1 MINMEKK
8 YFLLGDIH
16 GDFKPVRDLY
26 QRHPFTF
33 NKTDNTLIL
42 LGDAGL
48 NFFFN
53 HRDKEIK
60 KKLGKYPFT
69 YFVVRG
75 NHEERPSICAEKN
88 PDAWE
93 QITEVNEHFVG
104 TYWVE
109 KEFPYIHYAMDYPS
123 VYTINGYKT
132 LVIPGAYSVD
142 KWRRLQMGWSWFP
155 KEQLTKEEMQI
166 GLDLIEEHQND
177 FDLILSH
184 TCPIIYEPTDLFL
197 SCVDQSMVEKDM
209 ERYLGQIEYMTNYR
223 GWCWGH
229 YHKFRDYPRTD
240 GSFRTML
247 FNDYALDLNE
257 YMNGEI
263 NKL

>member
-1 MINMEKK
+1 MEKK

-75 NHEERPSICAEKN
+75 NHEDRVKTMTTARGRQAHRPSIL
-88 PDAWE
+88 
-93 QITEVNEHFVG
+93 TTVR
-104 TYWVE
+104 T
-109 KEFPYIHYAMDYPS
+109 
-123 VYTINGYKT
+123 
-132 LVIPGAYSVD
+132 GAA
-142 KWRRLQMGWSWFP
+142 
-155 KEQLTKEEMQI
+155 T
-166 GLDLIEEHQND
+166 
-177 FDLILSH
+177 
-184 TCPIIYEPTDLFL
+184 
-197 SCVDQSMVEKDM
+197 
-209 ERYLGQIEYMTNYR
+209 
-223 GWCWGH
+223 
-229 YHKFRDYPRTD
+229 
-240 GSFRTML
+240 
-247 FNDYALDLNE
+247 
-257 YMNGEI
+257 
-263 NKL
+263 